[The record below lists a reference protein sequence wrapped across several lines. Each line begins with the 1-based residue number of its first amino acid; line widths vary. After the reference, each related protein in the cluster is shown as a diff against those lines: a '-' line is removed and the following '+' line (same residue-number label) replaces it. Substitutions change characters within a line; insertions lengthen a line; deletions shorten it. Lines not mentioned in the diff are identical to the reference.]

1 MLILL
6 YLIIVIK
13 RLVAIITFG
22 NTYCTNTLNKI
33 RLVVITRFLFS
44 V

>member
-13 RLVAIITFG
+13 QLVAIIMFG
-22 NTYCTNTLNKI
+22 NIY
-33 RLVVITRFLFS
+33 
-44 V
+44 